1 MAELK
6 KSGEENMDLR
16 LNEEQLLWQSNVR
29 KLMEE
34 DVLPRAT
41 EIDANEVFPE
51 DVKELFAK
59 NGIFRTVVQ
68 PEYGGLDGKLL
79 TLCVVIEEINRICSA
94 SSIVLGNQ
102 SLGAAPIVLWG
113 NEEQRRKYLPGIAS
127 GELLAS
133 FALTEPNAG
142 SDVGAMT
149 TRAVADGDDYVI
161 NGSKIFIT
169 HANVADVQTVFA
181 KVNVDGKD
189 RVTAFL
195 VDQGTP
201 GMSIGNKEKKMGFR
215 GSSTVEVIFEDV
227 RVPQKDMVGNIG
239 DGFRIAL
246 DALDKGRIMVG
257 GMSTGLAQGALDTA
271 TAYVQKRKG
280 LARQQTVQFALADME
295 TSIQAARALTHA
307 AAWKYDNKEDYK
319 NEYIRFSAMSK
330 LFATDTAMDVTS
342 SAVQLLGY
350 DGCTKEYPVERYM
363 RDAKIFTIFEGTNEV
378 QRLVIARDLL
388 GS

>member
-1 MAELK
+1 
-6 KSGEENMDLR
+6 MDLQFT
-16 LNEEQLLWQSNVR
+16 EEQLLWKNNVR

-34 DVLPRAT
+34 QVAPCVA

-51 DVKELFAK
+51 NVKELFAK
-59 NGIFRTVVQ
+59 NGLFRTVVQ

-79 TLCVVIEEINRICSA
+79 TLCLVIEEINRFCSA

-113 NEEQRRKYLPGIAS
+113 NEEQRNKYLPGIAS

-161 NGSKIFIT
+161 NGNKIFIT

-181 KVNVDGKD
+181 KVDVDGKD

-195 VDQGTP
+195 VDKGTP
-201 GMSIGNKEKKMGFR
+201 GLSIGNKEKKMGFR

-227 RVPQKDMVGNIG
+227 RVPKSNMVGKIG

-257 GMSTGLAQGALDTA
+257 GMATGLAQGALDAA
-271 TAYVQKRKG
+271 TAYVQERSA
-280 LARQQTVQFALADME
+280 LARQQTIQFALADME
-295 TSIQAARALTHA
+295 TSIQASRALTHKA
-307 AAWKYDNKEDYK
+307 ACKYDDKEKDH
-319 NEYIRFSAMSK
+319 IRFSAMSK
-330 LFATDTAMDVTS
+330 LFATDTAMTVTS
-342 SAVQLLGY
+342 SAVQVLGY
-350 DGCTKEYPVERYM
+350 DGFSKEYPVERYM

-388 GS
+388 EQK

>member
-1 MAELK
+1 
-6 KSGEENMDLR
+6 MDLQFT
-16 LNEEQLLWQSNVR
+16 EEQLLWKNKVR
-29 KLMEE
+29 ELMEHQ
-34 DVLPRAT
+34 VAPCPA

-51 DVKELFAK
+51 DIKELFAK
-59 NGIFRTVVQ
+59 NGLFRTVVQ

-79 TLCVVIEEINRICSA
+79 TLCLVIEEINRFCSA

-113 NEEQRRKYLPGIAS
+113 NEEQRSKYLPGIAS

-133 FALTEPNAG
+133 FSLTEPNAG

-161 NGSKIFIT
+161 NGNKIFIT

-195 VDQGTP
+195 VDKGTP
-201 GMSIGNKEKKMGFR
+201 GLSIGNKEKKMGFR

-227 RVPQKDMVGNIG
+227 RVSKSSMVGNIG

-257 GMSTGLAQGALDTA
+257 GMATGLAQGALDAA
-271 TAYVQKRKG
+271 TAYVQERSS
-280 LARQQTVQFALADME
+280 LARQQTIQFALADME
-295 TSIQAARALTHA
+295 TSIQASRALTHKA
-307 AAWKYDNKEDYK
+307 ACKYDDKEKDH
-319 NEYIRFSAMSK
+319 IRFSAMSK
-330 LFATDTAMDVTS
+330 LFATDTAMTVTS
-342 SAVQLLGY
+342 SAVQVLGY
-350 DGCTKEYPVERYM
+350 DGFSKEYPVERYM

-388 GS
+388 EQK

>member
-1 MAELK
+1 
-6 KSGEENMDLR
+6 MDLQFT
-16 LNEEQLLWQSNVR
+16 EEQLLWKNNVR
-29 KLMEE
+29 KLLEE
-34 DVLPRAT
+34 QVAPCVA

-51 DVKELFAK
+51 NVKELFAK
-59 NGIFRTVVQ
+59 NGLFRTVVQ

-79 TLCVVIEEINRICSA
+79 TLCLVIEEINRFCSA

-113 NEEQRRKYLPGIAS
+113 NEEQRSKYLPGIAS

-161 NGSKIFIT
+161 NGNKIFIT

-181 KVNVDGKD
+181 KVDVDGKD

-195 VDQGTP
+195 VDKGTP
-201 GMSIGNKEKKMGFR
+201 GLSIGNKEKKMGFR

-227 RVPQKDMVGNIG
+227 RVPKSNMVGKIG

-257 GMSTGLAQGALDTA
+257 GMATGLAQGALDAA
-271 TAYVQKRKG
+271 TAYVQERSA
-280 LARQQTVQFALADME
+280 LARQQTIQFALADME
-295 TSIQAARALTHA
+295 TSIQASRALTHKA
-307 AAWKYDNKEDYK
+307 ACKYDDKEKDH
-319 NEYIRFSAMSK
+319 IRFSAMSK
-330 LFATDTAMDVTS
+330 LFATDTAMTVTS
-342 SAVQLLGY
+342 SAVQVLGY
-350 DGCTKEYPVERYM
+350 DGFSKEYPVERYM

-388 GS
+388 EQK